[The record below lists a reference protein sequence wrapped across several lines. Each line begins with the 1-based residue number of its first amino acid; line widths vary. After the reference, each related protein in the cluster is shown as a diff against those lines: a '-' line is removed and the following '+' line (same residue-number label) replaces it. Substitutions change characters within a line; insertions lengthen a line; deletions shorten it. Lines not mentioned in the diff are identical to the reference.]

1 MKRTTFLCALLAGLP
16 ILVLATALA
25 GAEAPEPV
33 RRLVAEEGKGYL
45 ETVDGY
51 RVLHLK
57 GTPEEM
63 GRQHG
68 VLLKEAVTANVGFLL
83 RERPGETLKVG
94 DFAITRP
101 MLASAMSTIFAG
113 KVPDAYVREMR
124 ALAEGAG
131 LPVERVVGSNL
142 IPELFHCSG
151 FALLAKATADGR
163 LYHGRILDYGVDQ
176 RLQDHAVLVIQ
187 EPDGKV
193 PFANVSYAGFIGSVT
208 GMNTEQISIG
218 EMGGGGVGQWNGVP
232 MSLLVRMVLEG
243 TRSLDEAVAVF
254 RDNPRTCEYYYV
266 IADARADSAVG
277 MRAVPEKVEI
287 VRAGEA
293 HPLLPMPV
301 AQTVILS
308 AGDRY
313 RKLAELIGA
322 GVGKFTPESA
332 IRLMDAPVAMKSN
345 LHDVLMI
352 PAEGVVYVANAA
364 ADGAPAWKQ
373 RYYRF
378 DVRRLM
384 ATRPPPPAANP

>member
-1 MKRTTFLCALLAGLP
+1 MKRTTFLCALLTGLP
-16 ILVLATALA
+16 VLVLATALA

-68 VLLKEAVTANVGFLL
+68 VLLKEAVTANTAFLL
-83 RERPGETLKVG
+83 RERPGEALKVG

-131 LPVERVVGSNL
+131 LPAERAIGCNL
-142 IPELFHCSG
+142 IPEMFHCSG

-176 RLQDHAVLVIQ
+176 RLQDHAVLILQ

-232 MSLLVRMVLEG
+232 MSFLVRMVLDG

-293 HPLLPMPV
+293 HPLLPTPV

-352 PAEGVVYVANAA
+352 PAEGVLYVANAA

-384 ATRPPPPAANP
+384 ASRPPPAANP

>member
-352 PAEGVVYVANAA
+352 PAEGVLYVANAA

-378 DVRRLM
+378 DIRRLM
-384 ATRPPPPAANP
+384 ASRPPPPAANP

>member
-384 ATRPPPPAANP
+384 ASRPPPAANP

>member
-193 PFANVSYAGFIGSVT
+193 PFVNVSYAGFIGSVT

-352 PAEGVVYVANAA
+352 PAEGVLYVANAA

-384 ATRPPPPAANP
+384 ASRPPPRAGN